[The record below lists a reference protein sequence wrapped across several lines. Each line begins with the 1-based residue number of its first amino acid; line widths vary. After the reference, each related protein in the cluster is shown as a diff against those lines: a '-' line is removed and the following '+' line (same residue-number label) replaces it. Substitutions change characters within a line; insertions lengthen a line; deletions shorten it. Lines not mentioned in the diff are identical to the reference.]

1 MHLLFSLLT
10 ARIPFLSK
18 FSLLGYESNVSC
30 TSLTLL
36 THPLSFGW
44 QIFHETKME
53 DWGEAQKVIN
63 ADINQLKEQMGQIL
77 EA

>member
-1 MHLLFSLLT
+1 
-10 ARIPFLSK
+10 
-18 FSLLGYESNVSC
+18 
-30 TSLTLL
+30 
-36 THPLSFGW
+36 
-44 QIFHETKME
+44 ME